1 MRVKVRHI
9 VLLMLALALVA
20 SCRRAKLIPRKD
32 LRQIVYEMLMRDQQ
46 LRNDRRG
53 VTTIPDSVL
62 VYEGIFK
69 EHGYNTDDYLY
80 SVEHYLRDPERFS
93 RVFRDVAAQMEK
105 DKRRVEKEIEKRDWR
120 LKYTDIDHM
129 PMDSIALLFY
139 PDSLNLGNIRT
150 SMDSVYFET
159 RFIPHEQ
166 DSSKIRL
173 LP

>member
-1 MRVKVRHI
+1 MRLKVRHI

-20 SCRRAKLIPRKD
+20 SCRKAKLIPRKE
-32 LRQIVYEMLMRDQQ
+32 LRQIVYEMLMRDQE
-46 LRNDRRG
+46 LRVDRR
-53 VTTIPDSVL
+53 VATIPDSVL
-62 VYEGIFK
+62 VYEGIFQ
-69 EHGYNTDDYLY
+69 EYGYNTDDYLY
-80 SVEHYLRDPERFS
+80 SIQHYLRDPERFS
-93 RVFRDVAAQMEK
+93 RIFRDVAADMEK
-105 DKRRVEKEIEKRDWR
+105 EKHRVEREIVKRDWR

-166 DSSKIRL
+166 DSSQIRL

>member
-1 MRVKVRHI
+1 MRLKVRHI
-9 VLLMLALALVA
+9 VALMLVLALFV
-20 SCRRAKLIPRKD
+20 SCRRTKLIPRKE
-32 LRQIVYEMLMRDQQ
+32 LQQIVYEMLMRDQQ
-46 LRNDRRG
+46 LRMDRR

-69 EHGYNTDDYLY
+69 EHGYDTDDYLY
-80 SVEHYLRDPERFS
+80 SIEHYLRDPERFS

-105 DKRRVEKEIEKRDWR
+105 EKLRVEREIVKRDWR
-120 LKYTDIDHM
+120 LKYTNIDHM
-129 PMDSIALLFY
+129 PMDSIALMFY

-166 DSSKIRL
+166 DSCQIRL

>member
-1 MRVKVRHI
+1 MRLKVRHI
-9 VLLMLALALVA
+9 VALMLVLALFA
-20 SCRRAKLIPRKD
+20 SCRRTKLIPTKE
-32 LRQIVYEMLMRDQQ
+32 LKQIVYEMLMRDQQ
-46 LRNDRRG
+46 LKVDRRIG
-53 VTTIPDSVL
+53 TIPDSIL

-69 EHGYNTDDYLY
+69 EHGYNTDDYMY
-80 SVEHYLRDPERFS
+80 SIQHYLRDPERFS

-105 DKRRVEKEIEKRDWR
+105 DKREVEKEIVKRDWR

-129 PMDSIALLFY
+129 PMDSIALMFY

-150 SMDSVYFET
+150 SMDSAYFET

-166 DSSKIRL
+166 DSCQVRL